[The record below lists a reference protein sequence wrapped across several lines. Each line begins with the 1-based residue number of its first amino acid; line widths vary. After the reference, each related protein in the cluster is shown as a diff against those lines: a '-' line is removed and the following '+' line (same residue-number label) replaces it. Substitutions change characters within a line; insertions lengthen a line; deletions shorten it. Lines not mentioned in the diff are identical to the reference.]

1 MSSFVQRTCVN
12 SQFDFCIFVLLEGFI
27 RYNHMIYYICA
38 AVLLL
43 MFVLFYLDR
52 WNKTRGLREDEQ
64 PEQPEVPSGECCGK
78 HAVCEKQKLAEAR
91 LRSAQ
96 YFDDEDLDRF
106 KGRSSDGY
114 TDQEVEEFRYVMYT
128 MQQEEVREWMECL
141 QAREIELPDEL
152 KEECYSMMNEV

>member
-1 MSSFVQRTCVN
+1 MSSVQRTCVN

-52 WNKTRGLREDEQ
+52 WNKTHVKREEQ
-64 PEQPEVPSGECCGK
+64 TVQPQPEVPAGECCGK

-91 LRSAQ
+91 MRSAQ
-96 YFDDEDLDRF
+96 YFDDEDLDRY

-128 MQQEEVREWMECL
+128 MRQDEVREWMECL

>member
-1 MSSFVQRTCVN
+1 
-12 SQFDFCIFVLLEGFI
+12 
-27 RYNHMIYYICA
+27 MIYYICA
-38 AVLLL
+38 VVLVLLIIL
-43 MFVLFYLDR
+43 YRLERYNR
-52 WNKTRGLREDEQ
+52 TRNLSQDQTQQ
-64 PEQPEVPSGECCGK
+64 PEPSVPAGECCGK

-128 MQQEEVREWMECL
+128 MQQQEVREWMECL

-152 KEECYSMMNEV
+152 KEECYSMMNETD